1 MILDGNGFD
10 WTGVIFHPR
19 GRVKLNGDSYSVLH
33 GLIEGLQVEVNG
45 NGFEMHGT
53 GPHSDDDLA
62 LIE

>member
-1 MILDGNGFD
+1 LVAPSPAFRE
-10 WTGVIFHPR
+10 TLAVIFHPR
-19 GRVKLNGDSYSVLH
+19 GRVNGASSSVLH
-33 GLIEGLQVEVNG
+33 GLIEWLQVEVNG